1 MLYDARPAGIDACFF
16 GLLFYVVFD
25 WVLGNH
31 SHLYTF
37 VKTSLSLS
45 LSLSLVLFL
54 LQEYLFIQL
63 EVYQCVYLDATSIL
77 RIE

>member
-16 GLLFYVVFD
+16 RLLFYVVFD

-45 LSLSLVLFL
+45 LLFFSYYKSI
-54 LQEYLFIQL
+54 YL
-63 EVYQCVYLDATSIL
+63 YS
-77 RIE
+77 